1 MSDKFRQ
8 MNTPDDYAR
17 QREKMVREQIERR
30 GVRDPQVL
38 DAMRKVPRHLFVPK
52 DQRRWAYSDGAL
64 PLALGQTISQ
74 PYIVALMT
82 ELLHLQGGETVLEI
96 GTGSGYQAAV
106 LAQIAGQVHTVER
119 LPELAA
125 RARGLLASLGIENV
139 TIHVGD
145 GTLGLPEFA
154 PYQGIL
160 VTAAAPKTPSALLA
174 QLDEGARLVIPVGGR
189 RSQSIEIWQKQG
201 ERYTR
206 ETHIPVA
213 FVPLIGEDGW

>member
-1 MSDKFRQ
+1 
-8 MNTPDDYAR
+8 MNTPDDYAQ
-17 QREKMVREQIERR
+17 QREKMVREQIKRR

-38 DAMRKVPRHLFVPK
+38 DAMRKVPRHLFVPE
-52 DQRRWAYSDGAL
+52 DQRRGAYSDGAL

-139 TIHVGD
+139 TVHVGD

-206 ETHIPVA
+206 ETHIPGA

>member
-1 MSDKFRQ
+1 
-8 MNTPDDYAR
+8 MNEAYAR
-17 QREKMVREQIERR
+17 QRERMVREQIERR
-30 GVRDPQVL
+30 GVRDPRVL
-38 DAMRKVPRHLFVPK
+38 DAMRAVPRHRFVPEA
-52 DQRRWAYSDGAL
+52 QRDWAYADGAL

-82 ELLHLQGGETVLEI
+82 ELLGLRGGETVLEV

-106 LAQIAGQVHTVER
+106 LAQIAGQVHTIER
-119 LPELAA
+119 LPELAE
-125 RARGLLASLGIENV
+125 RARGILDSLGIENV
-139 TIHVGD
+139 TVHVGD

-174 QLDEGARLVIPVGGR
+174 QLDEGAKLVIPVGGR
-189 RSQSIEIWQKQG
+189 RSQSIEIWEKQG

-213 FVPLIGEDGW
+213 FVPLIGEEGW

>member
-1 MSDKFRQ
+1 
-8 MNTPDDYAR
+8 MNEAYAR
-17 QREKMVREQIERR
+17 QRERMVREQIERR
-30 GVRDPQVL
+30 GVRGPRVL
-38 DAMRKVPRHLFVPK
+38 AAMRAVPRHRFVPEA
-52 DQRRWAYSDGAL
+52 QRDWAYADGAL

-82 ELLHLQGGETVLEI
+82 ELLGLRGGETVLEV

-106 LAQIAGQVHTVER
+106 LAQIAGQVHTIER
-119 LPELAA
+119 LPELAE
-125 RARGLLASLGIENV
+125 RARRILDSLGIGNV
-139 TIHVGD
+139 TVHVGD

-174 QLDEGARLVIPVGGR
+174 QLDEGAKLVIPVGGR
-189 RSQSIEIWQKQG
+189 RSQSIEIWEKQG

-213 FVPLIGEDGW
+213 FVPLIGEEGW

>member
-1 MSDKFRQ
+1 

-38 DAMRKVPRHLFVPK
+38 DAMRKVPRHLFVPE

-139 TIHVGD
+139 TVHVGD

-206 ETHIPVA
+206 EAHIPVA